1 MPEIPQISAT
11 GGFDVPVT
19 AGVQRLNADR
29 PNPAATALQDQGK
42 QLEQQAAYLATSIQR
57 QNIATQAMSVENS
70 FISKST
76 DLDTQLQSIQDPSA
90 RLAAAKEG
98 IQQINDDVLAGHP
111 DIAPHVQGQLAVRQA
126 EYLRNANLQFIN
138 DSHAQAKAGIASTY
152 TNTLAAIAA
161 ADPADRAALQN
172 NFHQYVEQTAEH
184 GFFDKGEDTAVLGKF
199 DYDVKKTLFDTLA
212 AHDPAHAL
220 AMPLDSTGLKVEDW
234 MGTRTRALEQV
245 TQARSIADVSYNQMK
260 DKYLTAFRQGQ
271 TSQAEDEHAYKYG
284 TLTADEY
291 KSRYGKVPTDEESR
305 GQLLS
310 TISWVDNFEGSAQ
323 DLERAGAL
331 HVIANTN
338 LKGDDRA
345 AGAMVL
351 RQRIDELKSDQGRQ
365 AQTNGAIT
373 KSFALRTYGDVL
385 NPNVTSN
392 QYKNAAAQIRAA
404 IQNEREQSRYAKN
417 PDEVNRIHQETIKQI
432 RAIGDP
438 IVSPTPTGTPV
449 SGAPATAP
457 SGPPDETGLRAD

>member
-29 PNPAATALQDQGK
+29 PNPAATALQDQGR
-42 QLEQQAAYLATSIQR
+42 QLEQQAAFLGASIQR

-98 IQQINDDVLAGHP
+98 IQQINDDVLAAHP
-111 DIAPHVQGQLAVRQA
+111 DVAPHVQGQLAVRQA

-138 DSHAQAKAGIASTY
+138 DSHDQAKAGIASTY
-152 TNTLAAIAA
+152 TNTLASIASA
-161 ADPADRAALQN
+161 EPADRPGLQN
-172 NFHQYVEQTAEH
+172 NFHQYVEEAAKN
-184 GFFDKGEDTAVLGKF
+184 GFFAKGEDTAILGKF

-220 AMPLDSTGLKVEDW
+220 AMPLDSTGLKIEDW

-271 TSQAEDEHAYKYG
+271 TSQAEDDHAYKYG

-291 KSRYGKVPTDEESR
+291 KSRYGKVPTDQESL
-305 GQLLS
+305 GQLKS
-310 TISWVDNFEGSAQ
+310 TIGWLDNYEGSAQ

-331 HVIANTN
+331 HIVANTN
-338 LKGDDRA
+338 LKGDDRSA
-345 AGAMVL
+345 AIDL
-351 RQRIDELKSDQGRQ
+351 LHQRVADLKSDTGRA
-365 AQTNGAIT
+365 AQTNAGIT

-392 QYKNAAAQIRAA
+392 QYKNAAAQIKAA
-404 IQNEREQSRYAKN
+404 IQDERERSRFAKN
-417 PDEVNRIHQETIKQI
+417 ADELNRIHQETIKQI
-432 RAIGDP
+432 RTIGDP
-438 IVSPTPTGTPV
+438 IVSPTPSGTPV
-449 SGAPATAP
+449 SGAPATSP